1 MFGRKMALMKKYKNI
16 VQSKRI
22 CYNAYRW
29 MVYISSSNEKKLCNH
44 STIAPLRELLTPCV
58 SFIFIEYPI
67 SLVDMGFFHI

>member
-1 MFGRKMALMKKYKNI
+1 MFGRKTALMKKYKNI
-16 VQSKRI
+16 VQNKRI

-29 MVYISSSNEKKLCNH
+29 MIYIASPCEKKLCNY
-44 STIAPLRELLTPCV
+44 STTAPLRELLTLCV